1 MYNGSNCLPV
11 LNTANKKKYITIFM
25 VLNNNSKTVKF
36 QIQCLINTCNTD
48 INNKIIAISIKLSF
62 Q

>member
-1 MYNGSNCLPV
+1 
-11 LNTANKKKYITIFM
+11 M